1 VGIRPPVLGAQL
13 ELGAG
18 SAVMPALASLSGV
31 EATLAIEENRT
42 GQKAQSGNVMHAL
55 EQAYLAQQI
64 FRGEV
69 GRYARSWGELSQI
82 ADFRFEGK
90 DRISGDEVPFGDGE
104 LSIQE
109 IDISRWDRDPAAMA
123 GGGKDLIV
131 EPIEDRGSRKYQS
144 N

>member
-1 VGIRPPVLGAQL
+1 VVGVQL
-13 ELGAG
+13 ELGPGVSVPSRLDLGGEEWA
-18 SAVMPALASLSGV
+18 AL
-31 EATLAIEENRT
+31 EEGRT
-42 GQKAQSGNVMHAL
+42 GQKSHGNVMHAL

-69 GRYARSWGELSQI
+69 GRYAKSWGELSQI

-90 DRISGDEVPFGDGE
+90 DRINGSEVPFGDGE

-109 IDISRWDRDPAAMA
+109 IDISKWDRDPAGA
-123 GGGKDLIV
+123 GISANPGKDLIV
-131 EPIEDRGSRKYQS
+131 EPIEDRSVRPYQS